1 VASTDQELHR
11 ACLYKRRLIHMI
23 PHKMTNFQLG
33 TSDGAMEIGSFADL
47 CIPNK
52 ISKTLKIIQID
63 VL

>member
-1 VASTDQELHR
+1 
-11 ACLYKRRLIHMI
+11 MM

-33 TSDGAMEIGSFADL
+33 ASGGAMGIELFADL

-52 ISKTLKIIQID
+52 ISKAFKIIQID

>member
-1 VASTDQELHR
+1 
-11 ACLYKRRLIHMI
+11 M

-33 TSDGAMEIGSFADL
+33 ASGGAMGIELFADL

-52 ISKTLKIIQID
+52 ISKAFKIIHID